1 MEFNVKLE
9 NVVFKVVV
17 LMDEYGPDIDKI
29 YAPNSDTDISYFMD
43 SWHGEIL
50 NEVLKQ
56 MSDAA
61 LEAEEESIN
70 NLSR

>member
-1 MEFNVKLE
+1 MEFNVKLDD
-9 NVVFKVVV
+9 VVFKVVV
-17 LMDEYGPDIDKI
+17 SMDEYGPDIGKI

-43 SWHGEIL
+43 AWHGEIL

-56 MSDAA
+56 MGDAA